1 MMENIDDSLLSE
13 IISSCIIFSSLNFA
27 KSVLKAAVTNSPEP
41 KGTDSTMEGESSG
54 LGWLR

>member
-13 IISSCIIFSSLNFA
+13 IISSCIIFASLNFA
-27 KSVLKAAVTNSPEP
+27 KSVLKAAITNSLEP
-41 KGTDSTMEGESSG
+41 RGTDSTMQVESSG